1 MAVTSMHG
9 ALSEKKCL
17 EPVRSLRPGWG
28 PDGGP
33 MVTLAW
39 DAQKVRTVRGFT
51 HLGNWHPPHTIAIMP

>member
-1 MAVTSMHG
+1 MHG
-9 ALSEKKCL
+9 TQSDKKKCL

-39 DAQKVRTVRGFT
+39 EP
-51 HLGNWHPPHTIAIMP
+51 LPGNPYVICAKNSKPKYEVGAHI